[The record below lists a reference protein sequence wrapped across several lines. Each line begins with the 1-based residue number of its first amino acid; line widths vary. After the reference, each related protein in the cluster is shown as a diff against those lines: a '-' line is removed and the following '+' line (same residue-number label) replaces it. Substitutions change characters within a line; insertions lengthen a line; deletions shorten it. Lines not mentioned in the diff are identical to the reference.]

1 MYKRILVAT
10 DGSELS
16 AKAVSSALDFAQLA
30 NAELVALN
38 VIAPTAVSY
47 WEGTSRTEIHDS
59 TVADDAH
66 TKAGHAIVHAVKEAA
81 EQKGINTQAITIKS
95 DLVAESIIAAAQE
108 YQCELIVMA
117 SHGRRGINRMLMGNE
132 TLNVLTHSKIPVLV
146 LR

>member
-16 AKAVSSALDFAQLA
+16 AKAVDSALNFAQLA
-30 NAELVALN
+30 NAELIALN
-38 VIAPTAVSY
+38 VIAPVSVSY
-47 WEGTSRTEIHDS
+47 WEGTPRSQMHDS
-59 TVADDAH
+59 TAANDAH
-66 TKAGHAIVHAVKEAA
+66 SQAGHAIVHAVKELGK
-81 EQKGINTQAITIKS
+81 QKGINTQAITIKS
-95 DLVAESIIAAAQE
+95 DLIAESIIAAAQE
-108 YQCELIVMA
+108 YECELIVMA

>member
-16 AKAVSSALDFAQLA
+16 TKAVSSALDFAQLA

-38 VIAPTAVSY
+38 VIAPATVSY
-47 WEGTSRTEIHDS
+47 WDGTSRSQMHDS

-66 TKAGHAIVHAVKEAA
+66 IEAGHAIVQAVKEAGKL
-81 EQKGINTQAITIKS
+81 KGVSTQAITIKS